1 MEIQPKTVLFRKIA
15 RIFSLEKLCYLENRV
30 KSGGLPVLSI
40 DYVLTIT
47 TILYQ
52 KSRIPELSLPFPQ
65 GGNELIKIML
75 ALKQQS
81 KAYSL
86 HFYYCDI
93 Q

>member
-15 RIFSLEKLCYLENRV
+15 RIFSLEKLCKNRV

-47 TILYQ
+47 TISYQ

-75 ALKQQS
+75 ALKLQS